1 MPVGDGSLWGEV
13 ENASTSRATGDS
25 PKHTDGGLT
34 AGSPDQAA
42 CTQVQS
48 GHDGGHC
55 VPCGSSSLV
64 QRSEQP
70 ASSRPASAETRGHTP
85 QSCSTSISESIRDRA
100 RPHPVFQ
107 ETKGR

>member
-13 ENASTSRATGDS
+13 ENASTSRATGDNL
-25 PKHTDGGLT
+25 KHTDGGLT
-34 AGSPDQAA
+34 TGSPDQAA

-55 VPCGSSSLV
+55 VPCGSSSLA

-70 ASSRPASAETRGHTP
+70 ASSRPASAEIRGHTP
-85 QSCSTSISESIRDRA
+85 QNCSTSVSESSRDRA
-100 RPHPVFQ
+100 SHHPVLR
-107 ETKGR
+107 EIEGR